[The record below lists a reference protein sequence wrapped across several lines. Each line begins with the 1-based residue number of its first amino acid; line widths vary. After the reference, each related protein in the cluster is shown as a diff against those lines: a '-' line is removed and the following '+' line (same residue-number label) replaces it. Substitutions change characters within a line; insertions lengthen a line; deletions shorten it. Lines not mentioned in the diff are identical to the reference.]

1 MIEGDA
7 ATSPASAVDARS
19 GCGLGWPIPFFPCQ
33 CRPRNTRLRKVPRA
47 TDDAGGIVVV
57 VREVQPIWCF
67 EDAGSGTSSQVKS
80 SVRTE
85 KWSPATFT
93 EPSSKS
99 GVGGVPVVAQRRAGE
114 FPDTVPGSRGR
125 GRSDCGRDRG
135 SFRVDLG
142 TKRMECRGGL
152 EGKKQDKNHNVYEG
166 WQWSRS
172 QRQKKRRPR
181 GKQKFRAC
189 PLPRIV
195 KMGGRE
201 STGGKWKQ
209 AETGRLRIGAEAVPH
224 RLIAAAVSQR
234 GRAVGPEDGRG
245 QDGSGS
251 GTGTGAGR
259 GGRGE
264 ERGT

>member
-19 GCGLGWPIPFFPCQ
+19 GCGLGWPIPIFPCQ
-33 CRPRNTRLRKVPRA
+33 CRPRNTRLRKVPRT

-125 GRSDCGRDRG
+125 GRSDYGRDRG

-152 EGKKQDKNHNVYEG
+152 EGKNKTKITMSTRDGNGVGPSKTKEEKAARKTKVQGVPTAKDREDGGEG
-166 WQWSRS
+166 VDGGEVEASRDGPAPDRCRS
-172 QRQKKRRPR
+172 GAAPSYSSRRLSER
-181 GKQKFRAC
+181 KSC
-189 PLPRIV
+189 W
-195 KMGGRE
+195 GGRRE
-201 STGGKWKQ
+201 
-209 AETGRLRIGAEAVPH
+209 R
-224 RLIAAAVSQR
+224 
-234 GRAVGPEDGRG
+234 
-245 QDGSGS
+245 SG
-251 GTGTGAGR
+251 
-259 GGRGE
+259 
-264 ERGT
+264 

>member
-19 GCGLGWPIPFFPCQ
+19 GCGLGWPIPIFPCQ
-33 CRPRNTRLRKVPRA
+33 CRPRNTRLRKVPRT

-125 GRSDCGRDRG
+125 GRSDYGRDRG
-135 SFRVDLG
+135 SFGWTWAPSGWSAEGASREKNK
-142 TKRMECRGGL
+142 TKITMSTRDGNGV
-152 EGKKQDKNHNVYEG
+152 GPKD
-166 WQWSRS
+166 
-172 QRQKKRRPR
+172 KRRE
-181 GKQKFRAC
+181 
-189 PLPRIV
+189 
-195 KMGGRE
+195 GRE
-201 STGGKWKQ
+201 EDKS
-209 AETGRLRIGAEAVPH
+209 
-224 RLIAAAVSQR
+224 S
-234 GRAVGPEDGRG
+234 GRAHC
-245 QDGSGS
+245 QGS
-251 GTGTGAGR
+251 
-259 GGRGE
+259 
-264 ERGT
+264 